1 LQDRCSIN
9 AENAAGENALS
20 LAAAAALAG
29 GAAAGKAAPS
39 KAAAA
44 AAAAQ
49 SDKSCA
55 DVAHELLGVVLS
67 GQPDVPEQLG
77 GQLLEAGLTGKLPD
91 AVTAQVRTACMLYS
105 VTI

>member
-9 AENAAGENALS
+9 AENAAGKSALS

-39 KAAAA
+39 KAAA

-77 GQLLEAGLTGKLPD
+77 GQLLKAGLTGKLPD
-91 AVTAQVRTACMLYS
+91 AVTAQVRTA
-105 VTI
+105 